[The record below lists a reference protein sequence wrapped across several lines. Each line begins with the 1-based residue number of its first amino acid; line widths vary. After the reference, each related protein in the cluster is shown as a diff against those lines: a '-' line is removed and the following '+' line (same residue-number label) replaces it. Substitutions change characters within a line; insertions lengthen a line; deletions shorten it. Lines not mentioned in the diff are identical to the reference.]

1 MAASTHPSRI
11 CWDACT
17 WIALIQQERIR
28 DSSGKI
34 VEDRYAL
41 ARSVIDRAE
50 RGAVEIVTS
59 GLCLVEVNRDSP
71 TTSRD
76 QLVAYFENEY
86 IILVPVDKLVGERA
100 RSLMF
105 DRHPQLKPP
114 DATHLATALIANAD
128 EFHTFDAR
136 LLEFDGQLTKR
147 DGSLLR
153 ICKPAMGGTAGPLLE
168 PLEAPTATVA
178 PSQETPTNAHEG
190 SAGAPETEHP
200 SGEVP
205 GDGSSA

>member
-1 MAASTHPSRI
+1 MAASPSRI
-11 CWDACT
+11 CWDACA

-28 DSSGKI
+28 DESGKI
-34 VEDRYAL
+34 TEDRYAL

-50 RGAVEIVTS
+50 KGAVEIVTS
-59 GLCLVEVNRDSP
+59 GLCLVEVSKDSP

-76 QLVAYFENEY
+76 QLVAYFDNDY
-86 IILVPVDKLVGERA
+86 IILVPVDRLVGERA

-105 DRHPQLKPP
+105 DRHPQLKPA

-128 EFHTFDAR
+128 ELHTFDGR
-136 LLEFDGQLTKR
+136 LLEFDGKLTTR

-153 ICKPAMGGTAGPLLE
+153 VCKPAMGGSALPLLE
-168 PLEAPTATVA
+168 PIEAPA
-178 PSQETPTNAHEG
+178 
-190 SAGAPETEHP
+190 AGAPMQERPTDAQQDTTGATDAEQP

-205 GDGSSA
+205 PNRP

>member
-1 MAASTHPSRI
+1 MAASPSRI

-28 DSSGKI
+28 DDSGKI
-34 VEDRYAL
+34 IEDRYAL

-59 GLCLVEVNRDSP
+59 GLCLVEVSKDSP

-76 QLVAYFENEY
+76 QLVAYFENDY
-86 IILVPVDKLVGERA
+86 IILVPVDRLVGERA

-128 EFHTFDAR
+128 ELHTFDAR

-147 DGSLLR
+147 DGSILR
-153 ICKPAMGGTAGPLLE
+153 ICKPAMGGTALPLLE
-168 PLEAPTATVA
+168 SLEAPAAANA
-178 PSQETPTNAHEG
+178 PVQEAPTNAHENSG
-190 SAGAPETEHP
+190 RAIETEQP

-205 GDGSSA
+205 GDGSRA